1 MSSSKDRAFEAGM
14 AGSGLA
20 GRQTHAQDRQE
31 NVRSPFVRLTELLA
45 GIEPEKPM
53 INLSVGE
60 PRHPM
65 PSFVSPVLAANIAGF
80 GKYPMLRGTDRFRAA
95 AANWLGKRYK
105 LPRALDPNNEVL
117 VLNGSREGLFLAG
130 IAAKRI
136 LGERGGKAAIIVPNP
151 FYPAYGAGA
160 EVTGC
165 ELVALPAYRENN
177 FIPDYDSIPDE
188 LMARTIAIYLC
199 SPANPQGSVLPRA
212 TLEKVI
218 ARARKHGAFVFADEC
233 YSEIW
238 LGDKVPTGAL
248 EACGE
253 TFDKVV
259 SFNSL
264 SKRSNLPGLR
274 CGFAAGDERF
284 ISAYAELR
292 NVSAPQVPEPLQEVA
307 IAAYSDE
314 HHVEDTRKLYRQK
327 FDLADKL
334 LGMRFN
340 HKRPEGGFFLW
351 LDVSE
356 LGDDETAAKS
366 LFKDA
371 GLRVVPGSYLAR
383 TGADGKNPG
392 ANYIRVALVDDL
404 KITEEALNRLAS
416 FRK

>member
-1 MSSSKDRAFEAGM
+1 M
-14 AGSGLA
+14 AASGLA
-20 GRQTHAQDRQE
+20 GRNQHAS
-31 NVRSPFVRLTELLA
+31 VRSPFVRLTELLA
-45 GIEPEKPM
+45 GVEPGKPL

-65 PSFVSPVLAANIAGF
+65 PDFVAPVLSSNIAGF

-95 AANWLGKRYK
+95 AAGWLGKRYK
-105 LPRALDPNNEVL
+105 LPRAIDPAKEIV

-136 LGERGGKAAIIVPNP
+136 LAARGNPAIIVPNP

-165 ELVALPAYRENN
+165 ELVALPAMRETN
-177 FIPDYDSIPDE
+177 FIPDYDAIPDE
-188 LMARTIAIYLC
+188 LFARTIAIYLC
-199 SPANPQGSVLPRA
+199 SPANPQGSVLPRE

-238 LGDKVPTGAL
+238 LGDKKPVGAL
-248 EACGE
+248 EACGT
-253 TFDKVV
+253 TFDNVV

-264 SKRSNLPGLR
+264 SKRSNLPGIR
-274 CGFAAGDERF
+274 VGFAAGDEKF

-307 IAAYSDE
+307 VAAYSDE
-314 HHVEDTRKLYRQK
+314 HHVEDTRKLYREK
-327 FDLADKL
+327 FDLADNL
-334 LGMRFN
+334 LGKRFH

-351 LDVSE
+351 LDVTE
-356 LGDDETAAKS
+356 LGDDELAAKI
-366 LFKDA
+366 LFRDA

-383 TGADGKNPG
+383 TGSDGSNPG
-392 ANYIRVALVDDL
+392 AGYIRVALVDDL
-404 KITEEALNRLAS
+404 KITEEALMRLAS

>member
-1 MSSSKDRAFEAGM
+1 M

-20 GRQTHAQDRQE
+20 GQQTHA

-45 GIEPEKPM
+45 GIEPSKPM

-95 AANWLGKRYK
+95 AANWLNRRYK
-105 LPRALDPNNEVL
+105 LPRALDPNKEVL

-130 IAAKRI
+130 IAAKRS
-136 LGERGGKAAIIVPNP
+136 LRERGGKPAIIVPNP

-165 ELVALPAYRENN
+165 ELVALPAWRENN
-177 FIPDYDSIPDE
+177 FIPDYDSIPDQ

-253 TFDKVV
+253 SFEKVV

-274 CGFAAGDERF
+274 CGFAAGDEKF
-284 ISAYAELR
+284 IAAYAELR

-314 HHVEDTRKLYRQK
+314 YHVEDTRKLYRQK

-334 LGMRFN
+334 LGKRFN

-383 TGADGKNPG
+383 AGNDGKNPG

-404 KITEEALNRLAS
+404 KITEEALTRLAS

>member
-1 MSSSKDRAFEAGM
+1 M

-20 GRQTHAQDRQE
+20 GENQHAQDRQA

-45 GIEPEKPM
+45 GIEPGKPL

-65 PSFVSPVLAANIAGF
+65 PSFVAPVIATHIGGF
-80 GKYPMLRGTDRFRAA
+80 AKYPMLRGTDRFRASV
-95 AANWLGKRYK
+95 ANWLSRRYK
-105 LPRALDPNNEVL
+105 LPRAIDPDKEVL

-130 IAAKRI
+130 IVAKRI
-136 LGERGGKAAIIVPNP
+136 LGERGGKPAIIVPNP

-165 ELVALPAYRENN
+165 ELVALPARRETN

-188 LMARTIAIYLC
+188 LMKRTIAIYLC
-199 SPANPQGSVLPRA
+199 SPANPQGSVLPRE

-218 ARARKHGAFVFADEC
+218 TRARKYGTYVFADEC

-248 EACGE
+248 EACGAK
-253 TFDKVV
+253 FDNVI

-274 CGFAAGDERF
+274 CGFAAGDEKF

-314 HHVEDTRKLYRQK
+314 YHVEDTRKLYRQK

-334 LGMRFN
+334 LGQRFN
-340 HKRPEGGFFLW
+340 HQRPEGGFFLW
-351 LDVSE
+351 LDVTE
-356 LGDDETAAKS
+356 LGDDETAAKD

-383 TGADGKNPG
+383 TGSDGKNPG

-404 KITEEALNRLAS
+404 KITEEALSRLAS

>member
-1 MSSSKDRAFEAGM
+1 M

-20 GRQTHAQDRQE
+20 GQQSHA
-31 NVRSPFVRLTELLA
+31 NVRSPFVRLTELLT
-45 GIEPEKPM
+45 GLTPGKPL

-60 PRHPM
+60 PRHAM
-65 PSFVSPVLAANIAGF
+65 PSFVAPVVATHIGGF
-80 GKYPMLRGTDRFRAA
+80 AKYPMLRGTDRFRNA
-95 AANWLGKRYK
+95 AANWLSRRYK
-105 LPRALDPNNEVL
+105 LPRPIDPAKEIL

-136 LGERGGKAAIIVPNP
+136 LGERGGKPAIIVPNP

-165 ELVALPAYRENN
+165 ELVALPAYAKNN
-177 FIPDYDSIPDE
+177 FIPDYDSISDE
-188 LMARTIAIYLC
+188 LMARTLAIYLC
-199 SPANPQGSVLPRA
+199 SPANPQGSVLPRE

-248 EACGE
+248 EASGKN
-253 TFDKVV
+253 FDNVV

-274 CGFAAGDERF
+274 VGFAAGDEKF
-284 ISAYAELR
+284 IAAYSELR

-314 HHVEDTRKLYRQK
+314 YHVEDTRKLYREK

-334 LGMRFN
+334 LAKRFN

-356 LGDDETAAKS
+356 LGDDESAAKS

-383 TGADGKNPG
+383 TGSDGKNPG
-392 ANYIRVALVDDL
+392 AGYIRVALVDDL

>member
-1 MSSSKDRAFEAGM
+1 M

-20 GRQTHAQDRQE
+20 GRNQHAQYPRE

-45 GIEPEKPM
+45 GVEPGKPL

-65 PSFVSPVLAANIAGF
+65 PGFVAPVLAANVAGF

-95 AANWLGKRYK
+95 AANWLRRRYQ
-105 LPRALDPNNEVL
+105 LPRAIDPAKEIL

-136 LGERGGKAAIIVPNP
+136 LRDRSNPAIIVPNP

-165 ELVALPAYRENN
+165 ELVALPAMRETN
-177 FIPDYDSIPDE
+177 FIPDYDAIPNE
-188 LMARTIAIYLC
+188 LFARTIAIYLC
-199 SPANPQGSVLPRA
+199 SPANPQGSVLPREM
-212 TLEKVI
+212 LEKVI
-218 ARARKHGAFVFADEC
+218 SRARKHGAFVFADEC

-238 LGDKVPTGAL
+238 LGDKKPTGAL
-248 EACGE
+248 EACGAS
-253 TFDKVV
+253 FDNVV

-264 SKRSNLPGLR
+264 SKRSNLPGVR
-274 CGFAAGDERF
+274 VGFAAGDEKF

-307 IAAYSDE
+307 IAAYGDE
-314 HHVEDTRKLYRQK
+314 AHVEDTRKLYHEK

-334 LGMRFN
+334 LGSRFK

-351 LDVSE
+351 LDVTE
-356 LGDDETAAKS
+356 LGDDETAAKN

-383 TGADGKNPG
+383 TGSDGKNPG
-392 ANYIRVALVDDL
+392 AGYIRVALVDDL

-416 FRK
+416 FRS

>member
-1 MSSSKDRAFEAGM
+1 M

-20 GRQTHAQDRQE
+20 GRNQYA

-45 GIEPEKPM
+45 GIEPGKPL

-65 PSFVSPVLAANIAGF
+65 PSFVAPVIATHIGGF
-80 GKYPMLRGTDRFRAA
+80 AKYPMLRGTDRFRNAA
-95 AANWLGKRYK
+95 ASWLGRRYK
-105 LPRALDPNNEVL
+105 LPRALDPNKEVL
-117 VLNGSREGLFLAG
+117 VLNGSREGLFLAS

-136 LGERGGKAAIIVPNP
+136 LGERGGKPAIIVPNP

-165 ELVALPAYRENN
+165 ELVALPAYAKNN
-177 FIPDYDSIPDE
+177 FIPDYDQISDE
-188 LMARTIAIYLC
+188 LMARTLAVYLC
-199 SPANPQGSVLPRA
+199 SPANPQGSVLPRE

-238 LGDKVPTGAL
+238 LSDKVPTGAL
-248 EACGE
+248 EACGAN
-253 TFDKVV
+253 FDNVIT
-259 SFNSL
+259 FNSL

-274 CGFAAGDERF
+274 VGFAAGDERF
-284 ISAYAELR
+284 ISAYSELR

-314 HHVEDTRKLYRQK
+314 YHVEDTRKLYREK

-334 LGMRFN
+334 LGKRFN

-351 LDVSE
+351 LDVTE

-366 LFKDA
+366 LFEDA

-383 TGADGKNPG
+383 TSADGKNPG
-392 ANYIRVALVDDL
+392 ANYIRVALVDNL
-404 KITEEALNRLAS
+404 KITEEALKRLAS

>member
-1 MSSSKDRAFEAGM
+1 M
-14 AGSGLA
+14 AGIELA
-20 GRQTHAQDRQE
+20 GRNQHA
-31 NVRSPFVRLTELLA
+31 NVRSPFVRLTELLS
-45 GIEPEKPM
+45 GIEPGKPM

-65 PSFVSPVLAANIAGF
+65 PAFVSPVIAANIAGF

-95 AANWLGKRYK
+95 PANWLHRRYK
-105 LPRALDPNNEVL
+105 LPRALDPNREVL
-117 VLNGSREGLFLAG
+117 VLNGSREGLFLAS
-130 IAAKRI
+130 IAAKRM
-136 LGERGGKAAIIVPNP
+136 LGERGGKPAIIVPNP
-151 FYPAYGAGA
+151 FYPAYGTGA

-165 ELVALPAYRENN
+165 ELVALPAWRENN
-177 FIPDYDSIPDE
+177 FIPDYESIPGD

-199 SPANPQGSVLPRA
+199 SPANPQGSVLSRT

-218 ARARKHGAFVFADEC
+218 ARAREHGAYVFADEC

-238 LGDKVPTGAL
+238 LGDKAPVGAL
-248 EACGE
+248 EACGAS
-253 TFDKVV
+253 FDNVV

-274 CGFAAGDERF
+274 CGFAAGDEKF

-292 NVSAPQVPEPLQEVA
+292 NVSAPQVPEPIQEVA

-314 HHVEDTRKLYRQK
+314 FHVEDTRKLYSQK
-327 FDLADKL
+327 FDLADRL
-334 LGMRFN
+334 LGKRFN
-340 HKRPEGGFFLW
+340 HRRPEGGFFLW
-351 LDVSE
+351 LDVTE
-356 LGDDETAAKS
+356 LGDDELATKM

-383 TGADGKNPG
+383 TGSDGKNPG

-404 KITEEALNRLAS
+404 KITEEALSRLAS

>member
-1 MSSSKDRAFEAGM
+1 M

-20 GRQTHAQDRQE
+20 GRNQHG

-45 GIEPEKPM
+45 GVEPGKPL

-60 PRHPM
+60 PRHAM
-65 PSFVSPVLAANIAGF
+65 PGFVAPVLAANVAGF
-80 GKYPMLRGTDRFRAA
+80 AKYPMLRGTDRFRTA

-105 LPRALDPNNEVL
+105 LPHAIDPNKEVV

-136 LGERGGKAAIIVPNP
+136 LGERNNPAIIVPNP

-165 ELVALPAYRENN
+165 ELVALPAMRETN
-177 FIPDYDSIPDE
+177 FIPDYDAIPDE
-188 LMARTIAIYLC
+188 LFARTIAIYLC
-199 SPANPQGSVLPRA
+199 SPANPQGSVLPRG

-218 ARARKHGAFVFADEC
+218 TRARKYGTFVFADEC

-238 LGDKVPTGAL
+238 LGDKKPTGAL
-248 EACGE
+248 EACGA
-253 TFDKVV
+253 TFDNVV

-264 SKRSNLPGLR
+264 SKRSNLPGIR
-274 CGFAAGDERF
+274 VGFAAGDEKF

-307 IAAYSDE
+307 VAAYADE
-314 HHVEDTRKLYRQK
+314 KHVEDTRKLYREK

-334 LGMRFN
+334 LGKRFN

-351 LDVSE
+351 LDVTE
-356 LGDDETAAKS
+356 LGDDETAAKN

-383 TGADGKNPG
+383 TGHDGKNPG
-392 ANYIRVALVDDL
+392 AGYIRVALVDDL
-404 KITEEALNRLAS
+404 KITEEALTRLAN

>member
-1 MSSSKDRAFEAGM
+1 M
-14 AGSGLA
+14 AGSELA
-20 GRQTHAQDRQE
+20 GRKEHG

-45 GIEPEKPM
+45 GIEPEQPL

-65 PSFVSPVLAANIAGF
+65 PSFVSPVLATHIGGF

-95 AANWLGKRYK
+95 AASWLGRRYK
-105 LPRALDPNNEVL
+105 LPRAIDPAKEVL
-117 VLNGSREGLFLAG
+117 VLNGSREGLFLAS

-136 LGERGGKAAIIVPNP
+136 LGERGGKPAIIVPNP

-165 ELVALPAYRENN
+165 ELVALPAYAKNN
-177 FIPDYDSIPDE
+177 FIPDYDSISDD
-188 LMARTIAIYLC
+188 LWKRTLAIYLC

-238 LGDKVPTGAL
+238 LSEKVPTGAL
-248 EACGE
+248 EACGANY
-253 TFDKVV
+253 DNVV
-259 SFNSL
+259 VFNSL

-274 CGFAAGDERF
+274 VGFAAGDEKF
-284 ISAYAELR
+284 ISAYSELR

-314 HHVEDTRKLYRQK
+314 YHVEDTRKLYSQK

-334 LGMRFN
+334 LGSRFN

-351 LDVSE
+351 LDVTE
-356 LGDDETAAKS
+356 LGDDETAVKM

-383 TGADGKNPG
+383 TASDGKNPG
-392 ANYIRVALVDDL
+392 AGYIRVALVDDL
-404 KITEEALNRLAS
+404 KITEQALTRLAS

>member
-1 MSSSKDRAFEAGM
+1 MSVPAILGFEASM
-14 AGSGLA
+14 AASGLA
-20 GRQTHAQDRQE
+20 GRNQHA

-45 GIEPEKPM
+45 GIEPNKPL

-65 PSFVSPVLAANIAGF
+65 PSFVSPVLGTHIAGF
-80 GKYPMLRGTDRFRAA
+80 GKYPMLRGTDRFRGAVAA
-95 AANWLGKRYK
+95 WLGRRYK
-105 LPRALDPNNEVL
+105 LPRAIDPNKEVL
-117 VLNGSREGLFLAG
+117 VLNGSREGLFLAS

-136 LGERGGKAAIIVPNP
+136 LGERGGKPAIIVPNP

-177 FIPDYDSIPDE
+177 FIPDYDSMSDE
-188 LMARTIAIYLC
+188 LMARTLAIYLC
-199 SPANPQGSVLPRA
+199 SPANPQGAVLSRE
-212 TLEKVI
+212 TLEQVI

-238 LGDKVPTGAL
+238 LGDKKPVGAL
-248 EACGE
+248 EACGAN
-253 TFDKVV
+253 FDNVV
-259 SFNSL
+259 AFNSL

-274 CGFAAGDERF
+274 CGFAAGDEKF

-314 HHVEDTRKLYRQK
+314 YHVEDTRKLYREK

-334 LGMRFN
+334 LSKRFN

-351 LDVSE
+351 LDVTE
-356 LGDDETAAKS
+356 FGDDESAAKM
-366 LFKDA
+366 LFRDA

-383 TGADGKNPG
+383 TGSDGKNPG
-392 ANYIRVALVDDL
+392 AGYIRVALVDDI
-404 KITEEALNRLAS
+404 KITEQALQRLAS

>member
-1 MSSSKDRAFEAGM
+1 LGFEAGM

-20 GRQTHAQDRQE
+20 GRNQHA

-45 GIEPEKPM
+45 GAEPGKPL

-65 PSFVSPVLAANIAGF
+65 PGFVAPVIAANVAGF

-105 LPRALDPNNEVL
+105 LPRAIDPNKEVL

-136 LGERGGKAAIIVPNP
+136 LGERGGKPAIIVPNP

-165 ELVALPAYRENN
+165 ELVALPAGRETN
-177 FIPDYDSIPDE
+177 FIPDYDSIPDA
-188 LMARTIAIYLC
+188 LFARTLAVYLC
-199 SPANPQGSVLPRA
+199 SPANPQGSVLPRE

-218 ARARKHGAFVFADEC
+218 ARARNHGAFVFADEC

-238 LGDKVPTGAL
+238 LGDKKPAGAL
-248 EACGE
+248 EACGANY
-253 TFDKVV
+253 DKVV
-259 SFNSL
+259 AFNSL

-274 CGFAAGDERF
+274 CGFAAGDEKF
-284 ISAYAELR
+284 IAAYGELR

-307 IAAYSDE
+307 IAAYADE
-314 HHVEDTRKLYRQK
+314 AHVEDTRKLYQQK

-334 LGMRFN
+334 LGSRFN

-351 LDVSE
+351 LDVTE
-356 LGDDETAAKS
+356 LGDDEHAAKI
-366 LFKDA
+366 LFTDA

-383 TGADGKNPG
+383 TGSDGRNPG
-392 ANYIRVALVDDL
+392 AGYIRVALVDDL
-404 KITEEALNRLAS
+404 KITEEALTRLAS

>member
-1 MSSSKDRAFEAGM
+1 M
-14 AGSGLA
+14 AGSELA
-20 GRQTHAQDRQE
+20 GRNLHV

-45 GIEPEKPM
+45 GLAPDKPL

-65 PSFVSPVLAANIAGF
+65 PSFVAPVLATHIGGF
-80 GKYPMLRGTDRFRAA
+80 AKYPMLRGTDRFRAA
-95 AANWLGKRYK
+95 AANWLGRRYK
-105 LPRALDPNNEVL
+105 LPRAIDPAKEVL
-117 VLNGSREGLFLAG
+117 VLNGSREGLFLAS

-136 LGERGGKAAIIVPNP
+136 LGERGGKPAIIVPNP

-165 ELVALPAYRENN
+165 ELVALPAYAKNN
-177 FIPDYDSIPDE
+177 FIPDYDSISDK
-188 LMARTIAIYLC
+188 LMARTLAIYLC
-199 SPANPQGSVLPRA
+199 SPANPQGSVLPRT

-238 LGDKVPTGAL
+238 LSDKVPTGAL
-248 EACGE
+248 EACGPN
-253 TFDKVV
+253 FDNVV
-259 SFNSL
+259 AFNSL
-264 SKRSNLPGLR
+264 SKRSNLPGIR
-274 CGFAAGDERF
+274 VGFAAGDDKF
-284 ISAYAELR
+284 ISAYSELR

-314 HHVEDTRKLYRQK
+314 YHVEDTRKLYRQK
-327 FDLADKL
+327 FDIADKL
-334 LGMRFN
+334 LGGRFN

-351 LDVSE
+351 LDVTE
-356 LGDDETAAKS
+356 LGDDETATKT

-383 TGADGKNPG
+383 DGADGKNPG
-392 ANYIRVALVDDL
+392 AGYIRVALVDDL

>member
-1 MSSSKDRAFEAGM
+1 MAASKTAG
-14 AGSGLA
+14 
-20 GRQTHAQDRQE
+20 QNQHALERHA
-31 NVRSPFVRLTELLA
+31 NMRSPFVRLTELLA
-45 GIEPEKPM
+45 GIEPGKPL

-65 PSFVSPVLAANIAGF
+65 PDFVAPVIAANISSF
-80 GKYPMLRGTDRFRAA
+80 SKYPMLRGTDRFRTAT
-95 AANWLGKRYK
+95 ANWLGRRYK
-105 LPRALDPNNEVL
+105 LPRAIDPNKEVL

-130 IAAKRI
+130 IVAKRI
-136 LGERGGKAAIIVPNP
+136 LSGRSNPAIIVPNP

-165 ELVALPAYRENN
+165 ELVALPASRENN
-177 FIPDYDSIPDE
+177 FIPDYDAVSDE
-188 LMARTIAIYLC
+188 LFARSIAIYLC

-218 ARARKHGAFVFADEC
+218 ARARKHGTFVFADEC

-238 LGDKVPTGAL
+238 LGDEKPAGAL
-248 EACGE
+248 ESCGAA
-253 TFDKVV
+253 FDNVIA
-259 SFNSL
+259 FNSL
-264 SKRSNLPGLR
+264 SKRSNLPGIR
-274 CGFAAGDERF
+274 VGFAAGDEKF

-307 IAAYSDE
+307 IAAYADE
-314 HHVEDTRKLYRQK
+314 AHVEETRRLYRQK
-327 FDLADKL
+327 FDLADRL
-334 LGMRFN
+334 LGSRFN

-351 LDVSE
+351 LDVTE
-356 LGDDETAAKS
+356 LGGDVNAAKI

-383 TGADGKNPG
+383 TSADGKNPG
-392 ANYIRVALVDDL
+392 AGYIRVALVDNL
-404 KITEEALNRLAS
+404 EITEEALSRLAT

>member
-1 MSSSKDRAFEAGM
+1 MGFEAGM

-20 GRQTHAQDRQE
+20 GRNQHA
-31 NVRSPFVRLTELLA
+31 NVRSPFVRLTELLT
-45 GIEPEKPM
+45 GLTPDKPL

-65 PSFVSPVLAANIAGF
+65 PGFVAPVLAANVAGF
-80 GKYPMLRGTDRFRAA
+80 AKYPMLRGTDRFRAA
-95 AANWLGKRYK
+95 AANWLGKRYT
-105 LPRALDPNNEVL
+105 LPRALDPNKEVL

-130 IAAKRI
+130 IAAKRM
-136 LGERGGKAAIIVPNP
+136 LGDRNKPAIIVPNP

-165 ELVALPAYRENN
+165 ELVALPARRETN
-177 FIPDYDSIPDE
+177 FIPDYDAIPDE
-188 LMARTIAIYLC
+188 LFARTIAIYLC
-199 SPANPQGSVLPRA
+199 SPANPQGSVLPRE

-238 LGDKVPTGAL
+238 LSDKKPTGAL
-248 EACGE
+248 EACGA
-253 TFDKVV
+253 TFDNVV

-264 SKRSNLPGLR
+264 SKRSNLPGIR
-274 CGFAAGDERF
+274 VGFAAGDYKF
-284 ISAYAELR
+284 ISAYSELR

-307 IAAYSDE
+307 IAAYADE
-314 HHVEDTRKLYRQK
+314 AHVENTRKLYREK

-334 LGMRFN
+334 LGKRFN

-351 LDVSE
+351 LDVTE
-356 LGDDETAAKS
+356 LGDDETATKT

-383 TGADGKNPG
+383 TGSDGKNPG
-392 ANYIRVALVDDL
+392 AGYIRVALVDDL
-404 KITEEALNRLAS
+404 KITEDALTRLAN

>member
-1 MSSSKDRAFEAGM
+1 VIEAGM
-14 AGSGLA
+14 ASGAQA
-20 GRQTHAQDRQE
+20 GRKHE
-31 NVRSPFVRLTELLA
+31 SVRSPFVRLTELLT
-45 GIEPEKPM
+45 GLEPGKPL

-65 PSFVSPVLAANIAGF
+65 PSFVAPVIATHIGGF

-95 AANWLGKRYK
+95 VASWLGRRYK
-105 LPRALDPNNEVL
+105 LPRAIDPAKEVL

-136 LGERGGKAAIIVPNP
+136 LGERGGNPAIVVPNP

-165 ELVALPAYRENN
+165 ELVALPAGRETN
-177 FIPDYDSIPDE
+177 FIPDYDSIPDK
-188 LMARTIAIYLC
+188 LFARTIAIYLC
-199 SPANPQGSVLPRA
+199 SPANPQGSVLPRQ

-218 ARARKHGAFVFADEC
+218 ARARSHGTFVFADEC

-248 EACGE
+248 EACGD
-253 TFDKVV
+253 TYDKVV
-259 SFNSL
+259 AFNSL

-274 CGFAAGDERF
+274 CGFAAGDEKF
-284 ISAYAELR
+284 IAAYSELR

-314 HHVEDTRKLYRQK
+314 YHVEDTRKLYREK
-327 FDLADKL
+327 FDLADRL
-334 LGMRFN
+334 LKGRYR
-340 HKRPEGGFFLW
+340 HERPEGGFFLW
-351 LDVSE
+351 LDVTE
-356 LGDDETAAKS
+356 IADDETAARA
-366 LFKDA
+366 LFQEA

-383 TGADGKNPG
+383 TAEDGRNPG
-392 ANYIRVALVDDL
+392 AGYIRVALVDDL
-404 KITEEALNRLAS
+404 QITQEALARLAN

>member
-1 MSSSKDRAFEAGM
+1 M
-14 AGSGLA
+14 AGSGLTGRNQHA
-20 GRQTHAQDRQE
+20 G
-31 NVRSPFVRLTELLA
+31 VRSPFVRLTELLA
-45 GIEPEKPM
+45 GIEPGKPL

-65 PSFVSPVLAANIAGF
+65 PSFVSPVLATHIGGF
-80 GKYPMLRGTDRFRAA
+80 AKYPMLRGTDRFRAA
-95 AANWLGKRYK
+95 AANWLGRRYK
-105 LPRALDPNNEVL
+105 LPRAVDPAKEIL
-117 VLNGSREGLFLAG
+117 VLNGSREGLFLAS

-136 LGERGGKAAIIVPNP
+136 LGERGGKPAIIVPNP

-165 ELVALPAYRENN
+165 ELVALPAHAESN

-188 LMARTIAIYLC
+188 TMKRAIAIYLC
-199 SPANPQGSVLPRA
+199 SPANPQGSVLPRE

-218 ARARKHGAFVFADEC
+218 ARARKFGTYVFADEC

-248 EACGE
+248 EACGAN
-253 TFDKVV
+253 FDNVV
-259 SFNSL
+259 AFNSL

-274 CGFAAGDERF
+274 CGFAAGDEKF
-284 ISAYAELR
+284 IAAYAELR

-307 IAAYSDE
+307 VAAYSDE
-314 HHVEDTRKLYRQK
+314 YHVEDTRKLYRQK

-334 LGMRFN
+334 LGHRFS

-351 LDVSE
+351 LDVTE
-356 LGDDETAAKS
+356 FGDDEAAAKM

-392 ANYIRVALVDDL
+392 AGYIRVALVDDL
-404 KITEEALNRLAS
+404 KITEQALTRLAS

>member
-1 MSSSKDRAFEAGM
+1 M

-20 GRQTHAQDRQE
+20 GRNQHAQDRHA
-31 NVRSPFVRLTELLA
+31 NVRSPFVRLTELLT
-45 GIEPEKPM
+45 GITPGKPL

-65 PSFVSPVLAANIAGF
+65 PGFVAPVLAANVAGF
-80 GKYPMLRGTDRFRAA
+80 AKYPMLRGTDRFRAA
-95 AANWLGKRYK
+95 AADWLGKRYK
-105 LPRALDPNNEVL
+105 LPRVLDPNKEVL

-136 LGERGGKAAIIVPNP
+136 LGERSNPAIVVPNP

-165 ELVALPAYRENN
+165 ELVALPARRETN
-177 FIPDYDSIPDE
+177 FIPDYDAIPDE
-188 LMARTIAIYLC
+188 LFARTIAIYLC
-199 SPANPQGSVLPRA
+199 SPANPQGSVLPRE

-218 ARARKHGAFVFADEC
+218 ARARKHDAFVFADEC

-238 LGDKVPTGAL
+238 LGDKKPAGAL
-248 EACGE
+248 EACGA
-253 TFDKVV
+253 TFDNVV

-264 SKRSNLPGLR
+264 SKRSNLPGIR
-274 CGFAAGDERF
+274 VGFAAGDEKF

-307 IAAYSDE
+307 IAAYGDE
-314 HHVEDTRKLYRQK
+314 AHVEDTRKLYREK

-334 LGMRFN
+334 LGKRFN

-351 LDVSE
+351 LDVTE
-356 LGDDETAAKS
+356 LGDDETATKN

-383 TGADGKNPG
+383 TGSDGKNPG
-392 ANYIRVALVDDL
+392 AGYIRVALVDDL
-404 KITEEALNRLAS
+404 KITEDALTRLAN

>member
-1 MSSSKDRAFEAGM
+1 M
-14 AGSGLA
+14 AQSALA
-20 GRQTHAQDRQE
+20 GQEHA
-31 NVRSPFVRLTELLA
+31 NVRSPFVRLTELLS
-45 GIEPEKPM
+45 GIEPGKPL

-65 PSFVSPVLAANIAGF
+65 PSFVAPVIATHINGF
-80 GKYPMLRGTDRFRAA
+80 AKYPMLRGTDRFRAA
-95 AANWLGKRYK
+95 AANWLGRRYQ
-105 LPRALDPNNEVL
+105 LPRAIDPAKEVL

-130 IAAKRI
+130 IAAKRL
-136 LGERGGKAAIIVPNP
+136 LGERGGKPAIIVPNP

-165 ELVALPAYRENN
+165 ELVALPADRKNN
-177 FIPDYDSIPDE
+177 FIPDYDAVPDA
-188 LMARTIAIYLC
+188 LIARTIAIYLC

-218 ARARKHGAFVFADEC
+218 ARARKHGTYVFADEC

-238 LGDKVPTGAL
+238 LSDKVPTGAL
-248 EACGE
+248 EACGAN
-253 TFDKVV
+253 FDNVV
-259 SFNSL
+259 VFNSL

-274 CGFAAGDERF
+274 CGFAAGDEKF

-314 HHVEDTRKLYRQK
+314 YHVEDTRKLYSQK
-327 FDLADKL
+327 FDLADRL
-334 LGMRFN
+334 LANRYR

-351 LDVSE
+351 LDVTE
-356 LGDDETAAKS
+356 IGDDETATKA
-366 LFKDA
+366 LFKEA

-392 ANYIRVALVDDL
+392 AGYIRVALVDNL
-404 KITEEALNRLAS
+404 KTTEEALLRFAN

>member
-1 MSSSKDRAFEAGM
+1 M
-14 AGSGLA
+14 AGNAPA
-20 GRQTHAQDRQE
+20 GQNQHG

-45 GIEPEKPM
+45 GIEPGKPL

-65 PSFVSPVLAANIAGF
+65 PSFVAPVIATHVGGF
-80 GKYPMLRGTDRFRAA
+80 AKYPMLRGTDRFRAA
-95 AANWLGKRYK
+95 AANWLGKRYS
-105 LPRALDPNNEVL
+105 LPRAIDPAKEIL

-136 LGERGGKAAIIVPNP
+136 LGERGGKPAIIVPNP

-177 FIPDYDSIPDE
+177 FIPDYDSIPDD
-188 LMARTIAIYLC
+188 LFARSIAIYLC
-199 SPANPQGSVLPRA
+199 SPANPQGSVLPRE
-212 TLEKVI
+212 TLENVI
-218 ARARKHGAFVFADEC
+218 ARARKHGTFVFADEC

-248 EACGE
+248 EACGAN
-253 TFDKVV
+253 FDNVV
-259 SFNSL
+259 AFNSL

-274 CGFAAGDERF
+274 CGFAAGDEKF

-314 HHVEDTRKLYRQK
+314 YHVEDTRKLYREK
-327 FDLADKL
+327 FDLADRL
-334 LGMRFN
+334 LSKRFK

-351 LDVSE
+351 LDVTE
-356 LGDDETAAKS
+356 LGDDETATRA

-383 TGADGKNPG
+383 TGGDGKNPG
-392 ANYIRVALVDDL
+392 AGYIRVALVDDM
-404 KITEEALNRLAS
+404 KITEEALTRLAS
-416 FRK
+416 FRN

>member
-1 MSSSKDRAFEAGM
+1 M

-20 GRQTHAQDRQE
+20 GQNQHA
-31 NVRSPFVRLTELLA
+31 NVRSPFVRLTELLT
-45 GIEPEKPM
+45 GLEPGKPL

-65 PSFVSPVLAANIAGF
+65 PGFVAPVLSASIAGF

-95 AANWLGKRYK
+95 AAGWLSRRYA
-105 LPRALDPNNEVL
+105 LPRAIDPHKELV

-136 LGERGGKAAIIVPNP
+136 HGARKNPAIIVPNP

-165 ELVALPAYRENN
+165 ELVALPAYRERN
-177 FIPDYDSIPDE
+177 FIPDYDAVPDE
-188 LMARTIAIYLC
+188 LFARTIAIYLC

-218 ARARKHGAFVFADEC
+218 ARARRHGTFVFADEC

-238 LGDKVPTGAL
+238 LADTKPVGAL
-248 EACGE
+248 EACGPS
-253 TFDKVV
+253 FDRVV

-264 SKRSNLPGLR
+264 SKRSNLPGIR
-274 CGFAAGDERF
+274 VGFAAGDEKF
-284 ISAYAELR
+284 ISAYAEIR

-307 IAAYSDE
+307 IAAYADE
-314 HHVEDTRKLYRQK
+314 AHVEETRSLYRQK
-327 FDLADKL
+327 FDLADRL
-334 LGMRFN
+334 LGGRFN
-340 HKRPEGGFFLW
+340 YRRPEGGFFLW
-351 LDVSE
+351 LDVTE
-356 LGDDETAAKS
+356 FGDDETAATI
-366 LFKDA
+366 LFKEA

-383 TGADGKNPG
+383 TGADGRNPG
-392 ANYIRVALVDDL
+392 AGYIRVALVDDL
-404 KITEEALNRLAS
+404 KITEEALTRLAE

>member
-1 MSSSKDRAFEAGM
+1 M

-20 GRQTHAQDRQE
+20 GRNQHA

-45 GIEPEKPM
+45 ALTPGKPL

-65 PSFVSPVLAANIAGF
+65 PSFVAPVIATHIGGF
-80 GKYPMLRGTDRFRAA
+80 AKYPMLRGTDRFRAA
-95 AANWLGKRYK
+95 AANWLGRRYK
-105 LPRALDPNNEVL
+105 LPRALDANKEVL
-117 VLNGSREGLFLAG
+117 VLNGSREGLFLAS

-136 LGERGGKAAIIVPNP
+136 LGERGGKPAIIVPNP

-165 ELVALPAYRENN
+165 ELVALPAYAKNN
-177 FIPDYDSIPDE
+177 FIPDYDSISDE
-188 LMARTIAIYLC
+188 LMARTLAIYLC
-199 SPANPQGSVLPRA
+199 SPANPQGSVLPRE
-212 TLEKVI
+212 TIEKVV

-238 LGDKVPTGAL
+238 LSDKVPTGAL
-248 EACGE
+248 EACG
-253 TFDKVV
+253 TNFDNVV
-259 SFNSL
+259 TFNSL

-274 CGFAAGDERF
+274 VGFAAGDEKF

-314 HHVEDTRKLYRQK
+314 YHVEDTRKLYREK

-334 LGMRFN
+334 LDKRFN

-351 LDVSE
+351 LDVTE
-356 LGDDETAAKS
+356 LGDDETAAKA

-383 TGADGKNPG
+383 EGADGKNPG
-392 ANYIRVALVDDL
+392 ANYIRVALVDNL